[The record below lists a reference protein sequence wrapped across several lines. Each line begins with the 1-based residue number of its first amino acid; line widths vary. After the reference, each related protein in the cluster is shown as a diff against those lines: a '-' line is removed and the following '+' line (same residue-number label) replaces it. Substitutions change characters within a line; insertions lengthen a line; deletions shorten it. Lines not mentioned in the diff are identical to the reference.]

1 MEKIAYEGLGRLLTV
16 SGSHKTPLILNCEE
30 GASLLPMK
38 SIEKR
43 CSIKIGDK
51 EYEAPDLP
59 LGVDSETAPYLSVS
73 EKIAVIDYASF
84 RRPEKIL
91 NVIENA
97 RNEVGYNR
105 LVYAHS
111 VEPIDM
117 PLLAYLGVDI
127 FDNLALS
134 FRTAAGFVLEDG
146 EWVKDKRKDLEK
158 INQKSLLGWI
168 KRIRRYLT
176 EGRLRELV
184 EKTSL
189 HNPRNAEILRKATQI
204 LEHIGG
210 EPKNEIKANSFTLK
224 HPSILKFQ
232 KDMMNF
238 VPPAEGMVLLLL
250 PCSAKKPYHWSKS
263 HKRFRSVL
271 SKIPNHLMLHQVIV
285 TSPLGIVP
293 RELELFPPAAHYD
306 IAVTGEWDEDE
317 KKMLKKQIEKL
328 NIKENY
334 SSVIIHAGE
343 ISEFVEQTLKEMGIK
358 AQNTGMKKPASEE
371 GLKILKEIVEKSLE
385 KVERLTSK
393 ERSKGEARCIAKFQ
407 FGEHADKIMKN
418 KVNGK
423 WPKLSIENVG
433 SVSTRLGG
441 FALNCKG
448 AEMLTKDCIGIVK
461 GADFELRG
469 DMFAA
474 GVMGTEGNW
483 KVGEQVAIEQKGEI
497 TGVGIAFMNPKE
509 CVEMENGL
517 AVEVRNRA

>member
-1 MEKIAYEGLGRLLTV
+1 MEKIAYEGLGRLMIV
-16 SGSHKTPLILNCEE
+16 DGSLKTPLILNCEE
-30 GASLLPMK
+30 GATLLPTE

-43 CSIKIGDK
+43 SSIKIGNK
-51 EYEAPDLP
+51 EYETPDLP
-59 LGVDSETAPYLSVS
+59 LGVDSETAPYLSTS
-73 EKIAVIDYASF
+73 EKIAVIDYASV

-91 NVIENA
+91 NVIENT

-117 PLLAYLGVDI
+117 PLLVYLGVDI

-134 FRTAAGFVLEDG
+134 FRTASGFALEEG
-146 EWVKDKRKDLEK
+146 EWVKDDSKNLEK
-158 INQKSLLGWI
+158 NNQEALSTWI
-168 KRIRRYLT
+168 KRIRRYLK
-176 EGRLRELV
+176 EGRLREMV

-204 LEHIGG
+204 LEHTGG
-210 EPKNEIKANSFTLK
+210 EPRNEIKANTFTLK
-224 HPSILKFQ
+224 HPSILSFQ
-232 KDMMNF
+232 KKMENF
-238 VPPAEGMVLLLL
+238 LPPTNGMVLLLL

-271 SKIPNHLMLHQVIV
+271 SKISNHLMLHQVIV
-285 TSPLGIVP
+285 TSPLGVVP

-306 IAVTGEWDEDE
+306 IAVTGDWDEDE
-317 KKMLKKQIEKL
+317 KKMLKKQIERL
-328 NIKENY
+328 NIKKNY
-334 SSVIIHAGE
+334 SNVIIHAGE
-343 ISEFVEQTLKEMGIK
+343 ISEFLEQTMDEMGIK
-358 AQNTGMKKPASEE
+358 AQNTGAKRPASDE
-371 GLKILKEIVEKSLE
+371 GLKILKEIVEKNLE
-385 KVERLTSK
+385 NVERLTSK
-393 ERSKGEARCIAKFQ
+393 ERSKGEAQCVAKFQ
-407 FGEHADKIMKN
+407 FGDYADKIMKN

-433 SVSTRLGG
+433 SVSTRIGG

-448 AEMLTKDCIGIVK
+448 AEMLTKECIGIVE
-461 GADFELRG
+461 GADFELKG

-474 GVMGTEGNW
+474 GVMGTKGDW
-483 KVGEQVAIEQKGEI
+483 KVGDQVAIEQKGEI

-509 CVEMENGL
+509 CMEMENGL